1 MHEPSHLAG
10 ISRANPDLTE
20 KVLIKKAELT
30 QSRLLFVVEALR
42 SLRRDENFVNLL
54 RAEGLNDIPRD
65 LHERL
70 AA

>member
-1 MHEPSHLAG
+1 MRIYRQEAD
-10 ISRANPDLTE
+10 RQ

-42 SLRRDENFVNLL
+42 ALRLDDNFVNLL